1 MTNRIDPAMIKRSFS
16 FKGYQELINE
26 LVDKGLTTGPEQSEK
41 FTHFTKLNFQR
52 LKRVY
57 KTLHVSE
64 EVVETAKNLQSE
76 MLWVVI
82 VESWCGDVPQNLPF
96 MEAISQVSDKIN
108 LRIILRDENPEVMDR
123 FLTNGTRSIPKLI
136 CFDPDTYEVAGTWGP
151 RPKGATELVKDL
163 LKDPGVTADMRKEAV
178 QRWYLQNR
186 GEQLQSE
193 LSSLM
198 EEWDS
203 KLMDQ
208 KLTEAD

>member
-1 MTNRIDPAMIKRSFS
+1 MFKRTFRYSE
-16 FKGYQELINE
+16 YQDLIAE
-26 LVDKGLTTGPEQSEK
+26 LVDKGLTSGPEQSEK

-52 LKRVY
+52 LKRVFR
-57 KTLHVSE
+57 TLQLSE
-64 EVVETAKNLQSE
+64 KIVESVKNVRSE

-96 MEAISQVSDKIN
+96 MEAISQISDKIK
-108 LRIILRDENPEVMDR
+108 LRIILRDENPEIMDQ

-136 CFDPDTYEVAGTWGP
+136 CFDPDTYDVAGTWGP
-151 RPKGATELVKDL
+151 RPVGATELVKDL
-163 LKDPGVTADMRKEAV
+163 LKDPEVTADMRKEAV

-193 LSSLM
+193 LSALLV
-198 EEWDS
+198 EWDS

-208 KLTEAD
+208 KLTEVD

>member
-1 MTNRIDPAMIKRSFS
+1 MTKCIDPAMFNRTFS
-16 FKGYQELINE
+16 YKEYQEYISE
-26 LVDKGLTTGPEQSEK
+26 LVDKGLTSGPEQSEK

-52 LKRVY
+52 LKRVFR
-57 KTLHVSE
+57 TFQLSE
-64 EVVETAKNLQSE
+64 KIAESVKNVRSE

-96 MEAISQVSDKIN
+96 MEAISQISDKIK
-108 LRIILRDENPEVMDR
+108 LRIILRDENPEIMDQ

-136 CFDPDTYEVAGTWGP
+136 CFDPDTYDVAGTWGP
-151 RPKGATELVKDL
+151 RPVGAIELVKDL
-163 LKDPGVTADMRKEAV
+163 LKDPEVTADMRKEAV

-193 LSSLM
+193 LTALL

-208 KLTEAD
+208 KLTEVD

>member
-1 MTNRIDPAMIKRSFS
+1 MTKRIDPDMFKRTFRFS
-16 FKGYQELINE
+16 EYQDLIAE
-26 LVDKGLTTGPEQSEK
+26 LVDKGLTSGPEQSEK

-52 LKRVY
+52 LKRVFR
-57 KTLHVSE
+57 TLQLSE
-64 EVVETAKNLQSE
+64 KIVESVKNVRSE

-96 MEAISQVSDKIN
+96 MEAISQISDKIK
-108 LRIILRDENPEVMDR
+108 LRIILRDENPEIMDQ

-136 CFDPDTYEVAGTWGP
+136 CFDPDTYDVAGTWGP
-151 RPKGATELVKDL
+151 RPVGATELVKDL
-163 LKDPGVTADMRKEAV
+163 LKDPEVTADMRKEAV

-193 LSSLM
+193 LTALL

-208 KLTEAD
+208 KLTEVD

>member
-1 MTNRIDPAMIKRSFS
+1 MTKRLDPAMFNRTFS
-16 FKGYQELINE
+16 YKEYQEYISE
-26 LVDKGLTTGPEQSEK
+26 LVDKGLTSGPEQSEK

-52 LKRVY
+52 LKRVFR
-57 KTLHVSE
+57 TLQLSE
-64 EVVETAKNLQSE
+64 KIVESVKNVRSE

-96 MEAISQVSDKIN
+96 MEAISQISDKIK
-108 LRIILRDENPEVMDR
+108 LRIILRDENPEIMDQ

-136 CFDPDTYEVAGTWGP
+136 CFDPDTYDVAGTWGP
-151 RPKGATELVKDL
+151 RPVGAIELVKDL
-163 LKDPGVTADMRKEAV
+163 LKDPEVTADMRKEAV

-193 LSSLM
+193 LTALL

-208 KLTEAD
+208 KLTEVD